1 MRETVSKERQEELV
15 LSKVVCLRPIDGLT
29 GQQNRKRKWS
39 EDSKRE
45 RRPDFLFKNLNLAHG
60 SQENVIGVAA
70 AFDLPLLSSPMV
82 MPPPMKLLDH
92 RF

>member
-45 RRPDFLFKNLNLAHG
+45 RRGDFLNLNLAHG
-60 SQENVIGVAA
+60 SQENMIGVAA

-82 MPPPMKLLDH
+82 LPPQMKLLDH